1 MSNESTENAPR
12 YSDAASVENHPQVTD
27 FIPRK
32 YRTIGM
38 VMAAGAAT
46 AVTLGALHHF
56 AQTVA
61 AAAGMPT
68 LRPFDIGAPGS
79 VAAWV
84 SAVVLFVASAKCL
97 LIYSIRRH
105 RIDDIRGRYRI
116 WLGASAACM
125 LLSVNSVAGLH
136 QVVAH
141 SLSHVVGWTALRDGA
156 VWWIAIAGLPLA
168 WIGVRVLLDVREC
181 RLAATMV
188 VASVI
193 CYATS
198 AASYFGFIP
207 TGDAKNSSLI
217 TGSTMMLGHWIA
229 LAVTLAYARF
239 VVLDAQG
246 LINVRRS
253 AVKKPKA
260 KQSKSKSDSE
270 SKQADSKP
278 TILSVVH
285 KARERASQ
293 TVADEDAKRW
303 VDGRR
308 FERESYDDDEEE
320 ESEGGSKLSKSDRK
334 RLRKLKAQN
343 RAA

>member
-1 MSNESTENAPR
+1 
-12 YSDAASVENHPQVTD
+12 
-27 FIPRK
+27 
-32 YRTIGM
+32 M
-38 VMAAGAAT
+38 VMAAGAT
-46 AVTLGALHHF
+46 SAVVLGALHHF

-61 AAAGMPT
+61 AAIGMPT
-68 LRPFDIGAPGS
+68 LRPFDVGAPGS
-79 VAAWV
+79 IAAWA
-84 SAVVLFVASAKCL
+84 SAVVLFVASVKCL

-105 RIDDIRGRYRI
+105 RIDDIRGRYRV

-136 QVVAH
+136 QIVAH
-141 SLSHVVGWTALRDGA
+141 SLSHLVGWTALRDGA
-156 VWWIAIAGLPLA
+156 VWWIAVAGLPLT

-188 VASVI
+188 AASVI

-207 TGDAKNSSLI
+207 TGDAKYASLI

-229 LAVTLAYARF
+229 LAMTLAYARF

-246 LINVRRS
+246 LINVRRRS

-260 KQSKSKSDSE
+260 KQSKAKADSD
-270 SKQADSKP
+270 SKQAESKP

-293 TVADEDAKRW
+293 TDADQDAKRW

-308 FERESYDDDEEE
+308 FERESYGDDEEE

-334 RLRKLKAQN
+334 RLRKLKSQN